1 MQRIHSL
8 RSIAIQAYLMPYT
21 GLFLLRAVSG
31 DLAPSTR
38 HPSRAVR
45 IRATCLSCGELLDAK
60 ELPDIE
66 EIPGGVIL
74 YCKSCGSRQVITHHH
89 LEVFLARTQEHGD
102 V

>member
-1 MQRIHSL
+1 
-8 RSIAIQAYLMPYT
+8 MPYT

-31 DLAPSTR
+31 DFHPSTG
-38 HPSRAVR
+38 HLSRAVR

-60 ELPDIE
+60 GLPDLE

-74 YCKSCGSRQVITHHH
+74 YCKSCGSRQAITHRH
-89 LEVFLARTQEHGD
+89 LEMFLARTQEHGG